1 MNKIPGYDESP
12 AFTGES
18 QALPAGKYICVI
30 KGAKDTVSSTGRK
43 QFVLLFDI
51 AEGDYKGYYNNRYQQ
66 DAQRNGTNAKWQ
78 GVFRQ
83 GYEGKG
89 LPYFHGMMTSIEES
103 NAGYK
108 WDWNENGLKG
118 KRIGIVFGR
127 EQFRAQDG
135 SLKWATKPVA
145 VRSIEGLKN
154 AKVPEDKPLTDAAPS
169 WGVPSPAPTF
179 ENPQQGFYD
188 IDGSEDDLP
197 F

>member
-30 KGAKDTVSSTGRK
+30 KNAKDTTSSTGRK

-51 AEGDYKGYYNNRYQQ
+51 AEGDYKGYYNSRYQQ
-66 DAQRNGTNAKWQ
+66 DEQRNGTNAKWQ
-78 GVFRQ
+78 GVYRQ
-83 GYEGKG
+83 GYEGNQ
-89 LPYFHGMMTSIEES
+89 LPFFRGMMKSIENS
-103 NAGYK
+103 NAGYE
-108 WDWNENGLKG
+108 WDWNEASLKG
-118 KRIGIVFGR
+118 KRVGIIFGR
-127 EQFRAQDG
+127 EQFRAADG

-154 AKVPEDKPLTDAAPS
+154 AKVPEDKPLADNSS
-169 WGVPSPAPTF
+169 WGAPPASAQTA
-179 ENPQQGFYD
+179 QQGFYD
-188 IDGSEDDLP
+188 VDTDDDDLP